1 MAKLPK
7 ALASSFVLLI
17 LVMQSALLPAL
28 PAKSQTV
35 ATPPAPVP
43 TQIVAA
49 KKVFIANA
57 GGDQPFYDD
66 PIFNGSPD
74 RTYDQFYAGIKAL
87 GRYELVGSP
96 AEADLLFEIQL
107 NVPPANEKVVKD
119 QTRLIPVPYDPY
131 MRLVI
136 RDPRTNALLWVFT
149 EHVQWAIL
157 LGNRDKN
164 FDQASA
170 RIVNDVQ
177 SLTLRSSTDASNV
190 KPQEDLARPEPKIA
204 TRRLSLRPSRIP

>member
-7 ALASSFVLLI
+7 ALVSTFVLLI
-17 LVMQSALLPAL
+17 LVTQSAVLLAL
-28 PAKSQTV
+28 PAKEQTV
-35 ATPPAPVP
+35 APAPVP

-119 QTRLIPVPYDPY
+119 QTHLIPAPYDPY
-131 MRLVI
+131 MRLVM
-136 RDPRTNALLWVFT
+136 RDPKTNALLWVFT

-157 LGNRDKN
+157 QGNRDKN

-177 SLTLRSSTDASNV
+177 SLTLRSSTDASNI
-190 KPQEDLARPEPKIA
+190 KP
-204 TRRLSLRPSRIP
+204 

>member
-1 MAKLPK
+1 MAKVPK

-17 LVMQSALLPAL
+17 LVTQSAVLLAL
-28 PAKSQTV
+28 PAKEQTV
-35 ATPPAPVP
+35 APAPLP

-57 GGDQPFYDD
+57 GADQPFYDD
-66 PIFNGSPD
+66 PMFSGSPD

-87 GRYELVGSP
+87 NRYELVGSP

-107 NVPPANEKVVKD
+107 SVPAANDKLVRD
-119 QTRLIPVPYDPY
+119 QSHLIPDPCDSY
-131 MRLVI
+131 MRLAI
-136 RDPRTNALLWVFT
+136 RDPKTNALLWVFT

-157 LGNRDKN
+157 QGNRDKN

-177 SLTLRSSTDASNV
+177 SLTLRSSTDANNI
-190 KPQEDLARPEPKIA
+190 KP
-204 TRRLSLRPSRIP
+204 